1 MTSNGKLSRHLID
14 CVLFLGDTES
24 IYYNI
29 LVCIYLAQGKSIN
42 HGIVQISWW
51 QSSRKYLK
59 KILKEKL
66 CGGTA
71 CCAVRFSGLQ
81 KAYKKHNK
89 WKMLMKWK

>member
-1 MTSNGKLSRHLID
+1 MISCGKLSRHLID
-14 CVLFLGDTES
+14 CVFLLGDTKS
-24 IYYNI
+24 IYCSI

-42 HGIVQISWW
+42 HRIVQISLW

-66 CGGTA
+66 SGDTA

-81 KAYKKHNK
+81 KAYKKA
-89 WKMLMKWK
+89 